1 MAEFDELRNNLRK
14 VRAGRDTASER
25 LAALQ
30 ERLKRLAS
38 QKAELDRIFNPNV
51 PQHLEERQRLQ
62 EQSARAEAEFKEA
75 QRERAAAASAEA
87 TLVNNFAIFT
97 DPRDGISRMN
107 DRTPILLM
115 PVRLETRFKDM
126 NASASGIPER
136 QLWVRVYPDDC
147 WLDSFNPTLT
157 DSEVVNGKTYWSA
170 IWAAGGVEDQERG
183 AWRGLA
189 GAHGSGRARWIVE
202 QFQPVNMAEK
212 PAKAQPQDIILTI
225 PADTALASAEKS
237 ATLTFWRDL
246 WLSDGDSTKADLA
259 RQALQTAVGAAR
271 AAEITNQYVPVNF
284 ANPIATGFTRDQVSV
299 SAAYVVLPA
308 VVTRQN
314 AWSTAP
320 KVTILPDRF
329 LFIGYRNDEAPVV
342 VISNPVP
349 SPLMAGPD
357 PSAPEADQL
366 KHDADGNLVVPD
378 ELKWMSDF
386 DRAVQVG
393 MGFRIPLTP
402 AQADGGFDRVLVVGL
417 RLNADEQAGKTE
429 LETLL
434 RHHSFS
440 RTGLAVVPQGTPTN
454 NTEGAGSGFGRLD
467 DPDQSFN
474 DAKAPLFTASSNW
487 LDKKDGQWLAEYL
500 GIDAALFANAHN
512 AGATDQIA
520 GRAMN
525 TALWPTTMG
534 YWMEGMMAPVF
545 TRPAVEQTRAFF
557 NRYVIAS
564 GAVPALRIGSQPY
577 GILPATT
584 LSRMNWLNSRRAGPG
599 IEVSEPST
607 IAYLRSLYPILR
619 SMYQDWSAKVPEL
632 SYAGKAGDPHA
643 MLLDIVGLHPG
654 SVEWSQ
660 RYAESLQTL
669 FNRLNLQG
677 FGGMIESIILA
688 VERQLSRTLLTNNG
702 YPADGATP
710 LILEKIFSGA
720 HSLLKGGVVDDQ
732 PLSETLPI
740 RPYTA
745 PAALNYIEWLI
756 NAANTS
762 LDAVYT
768 QDGFKDDK
776 PPTALLYLLLR
787 HAIQLGYHDVSIRLH
802 ENAGIYNAERA
813 ALARTDDPFLH
824 VRDNNFVSESRYAP
838 LYAVESGITGSATQ
852 TVSQFISAQLNVTE
866 FAFYLREQLDALN
879 RLKGEPTAR
888 LERAF
893 ADHVDCCSYRLDAWL
908 LGIINYQLAAMRG
921 IREDQD
927 NNSPQQGI
935 YLGAYAWL
943 EEVRPANKV
952 LTPVSLRD
960 PDLVRDFET
969 PNEPPLMRDSTNQ
982 GYIHA
987 PSLNHAVA
995 AAVLRNGFISN
1006 ASPENRGTMAVN
1018 LTSERVRTALALLE
1032 GIRGGQGL
1040 ADLLG
1045 YQFERGLHDRHS
1057 LAEVD
1062 KFIYKLR
1069 KAFPL
1074 RADRMNSTRSKPG
1087 DPIEA
1092 IEARNVLDGLAFVDQ
1107 LNKAPANRAYP
1118 FGVAGLPS
1126 ATPAEAAV
1134 LNSEADRLLESHD
1147 GVADLA
1153 LSEGVYQAVLGNYD
1167 RVASTYDAYARGH
1180 FPPEPDVVRTPL
1192 KGIGITHRVGLH
1204 LEAGA
1209 DPTISPVPGLDM
1221 TPRAQG
1227 EPALNRWLAAILPPP
1242 DQVACVVAF
1251 RDANTGAALTRE
1263 ITLRD
1268 IALQPADLVAI
1279 IRDDTHQPMSELDDR
1294 MVRFAVTNFAPR
1306 PDVPVA
1312 VRYMDKQAARFSVF
1326 ELMPLLRYVRRVI
1339 TKSRPLKTTDLILMN
1354 EAEGSQ
1360 DTAPMF
1366 DKQRL
1371 VLVRNAGQTLR
1382 GDFAAFRA
1390 QLQGPLSD
1398 LTNRRAEILADV
1410 DTWIADLVELLARAA
1425 TFGMAQAGWGFAYEF
1440 RNRTVT
1446 AILKQAADL
1455 VVRWTARLVDFDA
1468 KIAAHDALPGTATDA
1483 QRFAVLIQAERI
1495 ISTVAT
1501 NPLPATP
1508 ALYRADLV
1516 GVQRP
1521 SFEARRDQFAGI
1533 RNTTRTQVSLLLS
1546 DIAALLPVSAFDATE
1561 YTLTAHEDEMVRF
1574 AEDALSVAGVM
1585 IANLDR
1591 RLQLSQDQFDAHDAA
1606 AAATDRVGALGTA
1619 AKALLGEDFRI
1630 YPEFALNPAQ
1640 GEELANALTASRSGD
1655 LFEYLTTP
1663 PDPAIDPLDFPV
1675 DTWLYGVAR
1684 VRETMHD
1691 WEQLVMMTGS
1701 LGRAEP
1707 NLDVI
1712 QLPFIPGDRWVAL
1725 EFPPDTKLDTD
1736 RLLYTAHFATAFN
1749 KAANQ
1754 CGMLMDEW
1762 TELIPGAT
1770 TDTGITLHYDRP
1782 NCEAPQSMLL
1792 MTPSEFRGA
1801 WQWNDLVDT
1810 LNETLDFAKRRA
1822 VEPKHIDDSLYA
1834 PFLPAT
1840 VMATQAVQLTIAAN
1854 LALNNN
1860 ISLVKS

>member
-1 MAEFDELRNNLRK
+1 MK
-14 VRAGRDTASER
+14 
-25 LAALQ
+25 
-30 ERLKRLAS
+30 LAS
-38 QKAELDRIFNPNV
+38 RQAELNRIFNPDL
-51 PQHLEERQRLQ
+51 PQHVEERHRLQ
-62 EQSARAEAEFKEA
+62 EQSARAEAELKAA
-75 QRERAAAASAEA
+75 QRERAAATSAEA

-97 DPRDGISRMN
+97 DPREGISRLN

-126 NASASGIPER
+126 NASAAGIPER

-147 WLDSFNPTLT
+147 WLDSFDPALT
-157 DSEVVNGKTYWSA
+157 DTEVINAKTYWSA
-170 IWAAGGVEDQERG
+170 IWAAGGIEDQERG

-189 GAHGSGRARWIVE
+189 GAHGSGRARWIVQ
-202 QFQPVNMAEK
+202 QFQPVNMAQK
-212 PAKAQPQDIILTI
+212 PVKAQPQDVVLTI
-225 PADTALASAEKS
+225 PASMALAGIEAS
-237 ATLTFWRDL
+237 ATVTFWRDL
-246 WLSDGDSTKADLA
+246 WLADGNSTRADLA
-259 RQALQTAVGAAR
+259 RHALETTVGAAR
-271 AAEITNQYVPVNF
+271 AAEITEQYVPVNF
-284 ANPIATGFTRDQVSV
+284 ADPVAAGFTRNQVNVSV
-299 SAAYVVLPA
+299 AYVVFPP
-308 VVTRQN
+308 VDTKQS
-314 AWSTAP
+314 AWSAAP
-320 KVTILPDRF
+320 KLAILPDRF
-329 LFIGYRNDEAPVV
+329 VFIGYRNGEAPVV
-342 VISNPVP
+342 LTGKPVP
-349 SPLMAGPD
+349 SPLIAGPD

-366 KHDADGNLVVPD
+366 QHDANGNLVVPD

-402 AQADGGFDRVLVVGL
+402 VQARDGFDRVLVVGL
-417 RLNADEQAGKTE
+417 RLNADDQAGKTE

-434 RHHSFS
+434 QHHSFS
-440 RTGLAVVPQGTPTN
+440 RTGLAVLPQGTPTN
-454 NTEGAGSGFGRLD
+454 NTDAADSGFGRLD
-467 DPDQSFN
+467 DPDQSF
-474 DAKAPLFTASSNW
+474 DDGKAPLFTTRSNW

-500 GIDAALFANAHN
+500 GIDPALLAHAHN

-534 YWMEGMMAPVF
+534 YWMEGMMSPVF
-545 TRPAVEQTRAFF
+545 SRSAIEQTRAFF
-557 NRYVIAS
+557 NRYVIAA
-564 GAVPALRIGSQPY
+564 GAVPAIRIGSQPY

-584 LSRMNWLNSRRAGPG
+584 LSRMNWLNPRRGGPG
-599 IEVSEPST
+599 IAFNEPTT
-607 IAYLRSLYPILR
+607 IAYLHTLYPILR

-632 SYAGKAGDPHA
+632 SYTGKTGDPHA
-643 MLLDIVGLHPG
+643 ILLDIVGLHPG

-660 RYAESLQTL
+660 RYAESLQTF
-669 FNRLNLQG
+669 FNRLNMQG
-677 FGGMIESIILA
+677 FGGRIQAIILA
-688 VERQLSRTLLTNNG
+688 LERQLSRTLLTNNG
-702 YPADGATP
+702 YAADAPTP

-732 PLSETLPI
+732 PLSETLPV

-745 PAALNYIEWLI
+745 AGALNYIDWLI
-756 NAANTS
+756 SAANTS
-762 LDAVYT
+762 LDAVYA

-802 ENAGIYNAERA
+802 QNAGIYNAEKA

-824 VRDNNFVSESRYAP
+824 VRDNNLVSESRYAP
-838 LYAVESGITGSATQ
+838 LYAVEPGITGSTTQ
-852 TVSQFISAQLNVTE
+852 TVSQFISAQLNFIE

-879 RLKGEPTAR
+879 RLKAEPTAR

-908 LGIINYQLAAMRG
+908 LGIVNYQLAAMRD
-921 IREDQD
+921 IREDSE
-927 NNSPQQGI
+927 NSPHQGI

-943 EEVRPANKV
+943 EDVRPENKV

-960 PDLVRDFET
+960 PDLVTDFQT
-969 PNEPPLMRDSTNQ
+969 PNEPPLMRDSTNE

-1006 ASPENRGTMAVN
+1006 ASQENRQTMAVN

-1032 GIRGGQGL
+1032 GIRAGQGL

-1074 RADRMNSTRSKPG
+1074 RADRLKSTRSKPE

-1092 IEARNVLDGLAFVDQ
+1092 VEARNVLDGLALVEQ
-1107 LNKAPANRAYP
+1107 VKKAPANRSYP
-1118 FGVAGLPS
+1118 FGVEGLPFAS
-1126 ATPAEAAV
+1126 PAETSV
-1134 LNSEADRLLESHD
+1134 LNAEANRLLESHD
-1147 GVADLA
+1147 AVADLA

-1209 DPTISPVPGLDM
+1209 DPTISPVPGLGM

-1242 DQVACVVAF
+1242 DRVACIVAF
-1251 RDANTGAALTRE
+1251 REAATGADLTRE
-1263 ITLRD
+1263 ITLRN

-1279 IRDDTHQPMSELDDR
+1279 IRDDNRQAMTELDDR
-1294 MVRFAVTNFAPR
+1294 MVRFAVTNFGPR
-1306 PDVPVA
+1306 PDVPIA
-1312 VRYMDKQAARFSVF
+1312 VRYMEKQAAPFSVF
-1326 ELMPLLRYVRRVI
+1326 ELMPLLRYVRRLM
-1339 TKSRPLKTTDLILMN
+1339 TKSRPLKRTDLILMN
-1354 EAEGSQ
+1354 EADASQ
-1360 DTAPMF
+1360 DTAPTF

-1371 VLVRNAGQTLR
+1371 VLVRDAAQNLR
-1382 GDFAAFRA
+1382 DDFAAFRT
-1390 QLQGPLSD
+1390 QVQGPLSD
-1398 LTNRRAEILADV
+1398 LTNRRGEILTHV
-1410 DTWIADLVELLARAA
+1410 DNYIADLVELLARAA
-1425 TFGMAQAGWGFAYEF
+1425 TFVIAQAGWGFAYDF
-1440 RNRTVT
+1440 RNRTFT
-1446 AILKQAADL
+1446 AILTQAANL
-1455 VVRWTARLVDFDA
+1455 VTRWTARLIDFDA
-1468 KIAAHDALPGTATDA
+1468 KIAEHDALPGTATDG

-1516 GVQRP
+1516 GARRP
-1521 SFEARRDQFAGI
+1521 LFEARRDQFADL

-1546 DIAALLPVSAFDATE
+1546 DVAALLPVSAFDATE
-1561 YTLTAHEDEMVRF
+1561 FTLTAHEDEMVRF
-1574 AEDALSVAGVM
+1574 AEDAVSVAGVM
-1585 IANLDR
+1585 IAGLDR
-1591 RLQLSQDQFDAHDAA
+1591 RLQASQDQFDAHDAA
-1606 AAATDRVGALGTA
+1606 VAATDRVRALETA
-1619 AKALLGEDFRI
+1619 AKALLAEGFRI
-1630 YPEFALNPAQ
+1630 YPEFALDPAQ
-1640 GEELANALTASRSGD
+1640 GDELANALTASRSGD
-1655 LFEYLTTP
+1655 LFQFLTNP
-1663 PDPAIDPLDFPV
+1663 PDPATDPLDFPV

-1684 VRETMHD
+1684 VRETMHA

-1701 LGRAEP
+1701 LGRPEP
-1707 NLDVI
+1707 NI
-1712 QLPFIPGDRWVAL
+1712 EAMQLPFIPGDRWVAL

-1736 RLLYTAHFATAFN
+1736 RLLYSAHFATAFN

-1754 CGMLMDEW
+1754 CGMLLDEW
-1762 TELIPGAT
+1762 TEMIPGTT
-1770 TDTGITLHYDRP
+1770 TDTGITFHHDRP

-1792 MTPSEFRGA
+1792 LTPSEFQGA
-1801 WQWNDLVDT
+1801 WQWNDLVDA

-1840 VMATQAVQLTIAAN
+1840 IMATQVVQLTIAAN
-1854 LALNNN
+1854 LALNNS
-1860 ISLVKS
+1860 ISFVKS